1 MRFVPV
7 RRRTVWLWLL
17 AAVVLGALSWVVW
30 QKRQPPRDD
39 AALSP
44 QARLGHAVFHD
55 RSLSASGQQSCATC
69 HVKEHGHAS
78 ARGIEHGGTQMQA
91 TGERNTP
98 SLRYLWRNS
107 SFHFDEEGKPNG
119 GFFWDGRADT
129 LAAQAVEPFL
139 NPAEMANADKASV
152 VAKLSR
158 ASYAREFERLFGA
171 HIWQQPEQAFAAMT
185 QALASYQTEDPAFH
199 RFDSLFDQV
208 AQGKASFNPAQER
221 GWALFKDPEKGNCMA
236 CHTAEPAANGSPPLF
251 TDNSYDNLGVP
262 LPVHL
267 RSQGQRHDN
276 DAGLCAQVHVRE
288 RADAKNYCGAFK
300 VPSLRNVA
308 LRRAFFHN
316 ASLQQ
321 LREVV
326 AFYATRDTDPQRWYG
341 VNKALNDVKP
351 AYRANVNR
359 DEAPYGQK
367 PGEQPR
373 LSEQD
378 IDDLVAF
385 LHTLTDADLAARAA
399 SLAGST
405 AVANAAVHAAAP
417 VAIPKVVT
425 SR

>member
-1 MRFVPV
+1 
-7 RRRTVWLWLL
+7 
-17 AAVVLGALSWVVW
+17 
-30 QKRQPPRDD
+30 
-39 AALSP
+39 
-44 QARLGHAVFHD
+44 
-55 RSLSASGQQSCATC
+55 
-69 HVKEHGHAS
+69 
-78 ARGIEHGGTQMQA
+78 
-91 TGERNTP
+91 
-98 SLRYLWRNS
+98 
-107 SFHFDEEGKPNG
+107 
-119 GFFWDGRADT
+119 
-129 LAAQAVEPFL
+129 
-139 NPAEMANADKASV
+139 
-152 VAKLSR
+152 
-158 ASYAREFERLFGA
+158 
-171 HIWQQPEQAFAAMT
+171 
-185 QALASYQTEDPAFH
+185 
-199 RFDSLFDQV
+199 
-208 AQGKASFNPAQER
+208 
-221 GWALFKDPEKGNCMA
+221 MA

-321 LREVV
+321 LRDVV

-373 LSEQD
+373 LNEQD
-378 IDDLVAF
+378 IDDMVAF